1 MVKKGEKNMN
11 SQKWKTSDFWFDICI
26 GILCAIVIVVT
37 LYPVYFIVIASI
49 SHPSSVAN
57 GDVWLL
63 PKNIT
68 FLGYQEIFKDN
79 RILMGYRNTLL
90 YAIGGTLISVGFTL
104 PAAYALSRKDFK
116 IRNYFML
123 FFTFTMFFNGGI
135 IPTYLTVRQ
144 FRLDNTIWVMLI
156 PFSVNVFNLI
166 IARTFFENNIPDGVL
181 EAAKIDGCADF
192 GFFLQ
197 IVLPLSKAII
207 AVIALYYLVGYWN
220 EYFKALIYLRNE
232 ELQPLQLVLRDILI
246 RNQSYASG
254 QLGSGASAEGNV
266 QQKADLIKYG
276 VIVVSTLPII
286 ILYPFIQKYFEK
298 GAMIGAIKE

>member
-1 MVKKGEKNMN
+1 MKRKMKIR
-11 SQKWKTSDFWFDICI
+11 KRKTSDRMFDFI
-26 GILCAIVIVVT
+26 ILLLCVFVVIVT
-37 LYPVYFIVIASI
+37 LYPVYFIVIASF
-49 SHPSSVAN
+49 SNPSSVAN
-57 GDVWLL
+57 GDVWLI
-63 PKNIT
+63 PKKIT
-68 FLGYQEIFKDN
+68 MIGYQEIFKDS
-79 RILMGYRNTLL
+79 RIWQGYRNTLF
-90 YAIGGTLISVGFTL
+90 YSIAGTLISILFTL
-104 PAAYALSRKDFK
+104 PAAYALSRKDLK
-116 IRNYFML
+116 LRNSIML
-123 FFTFTMFFNGGI
+123 IFTFTMFFNGGL

-144 FRLDNTIWVMLI
+144 FHMDNTVWVMLI

-166 IARTFFENNIPDGVL
+166 IAKTFFENSMPDGVL
-181 EAAKIDGCADF
+181 EAAQIDGCSDIK
-192 GFFLQ
+192 FLLK

-220 EYFKALIYLRNE
+220 EYFKALIYLRDE
-232 ELQPLQLVLRDILI
+232 KMQPLQLVLRDILV

-298 GAMIGAIKE
+298 GVMIGAIKG

>member
-1 MVKKGEKNMN
+1 MKIRKR
-11 SQKWKTSDFWFDICI
+11 KTSDRMFDFI
-26 GILCAIVIVVT
+26 ILLLCVFVVIVT
-37 LYPVYFIVIASI
+37 LYPVYFIVIASF
-49 SHPSSVAN
+49 SNPSSVAN
-57 GDVWLL
+57 GDVWLI
-63 PKNIT
+63 PKKIT
-68 FLGYQEIFKDN
+68 MIGYQEIFKDS
-79 RILMGYRNTLL
+79 RIWQGYRNTLF
-90 YAIGGTLISVGFTL
+90 YSIAGTLISILFTL
-104 PAAYALSRKDFK
+104 PAAYALSRKDLK
-116 IRNYFML
+116 LRNSIML
-123 FFTFTMFFNGGI
+123 IFTFTMFFNGGL

-144 FRLDNTIWVMLI
+144 FHMDNTVWVMLI

-166 IARTFFENNIPDGVL
+166 IARTFFENSMPDGVL
-181 EAAKIDGCADF
+181 EAAQIDGCSDIK
-192 GFFLQ
+192 FLLK

-220 EYFKALIYLRNE
+220 EYFKALIYLRDE
-232 ELQPLQLVLRDILI
+232 KMQPLQLVLRDILV

-298 GAMIGAIKE
+298 GVMIGAIKG